1 MSFSNPRAQTLGLG
15 AAALSETAGPL
26 TKGQTAFPQ
35 GGDWDQ
41 GGGGGG
47 GGRGGVF
54 EKNISQLTQGGSKEK
69 VNMGPQSR
77 NPLCLVSRLTPPT
90 ALPPMWMF
98 RSGFGYCWTWVLL
111 SKNNKEP
118 KNTTASLQGLKL
130 WRLH

>member
-1 MSFSNPRAQTLGLG
+1 MSFSNPRAQTLRLG

-35 GGDWDQ
+35 GGDWDW
-41 GGGGGG
+41 GGGV
-47 GGRGGVF
+47 GRGGVF

-77 NPLCLVSRLTPPT
+77 DPLCLVSRLTPP
-90 ALPPMWMF
+90 AAAPPPMWMF
-98 RSGFGYCWTWVLL
+98 RSGFGYCWISVLL

-130 WRLH
+130 RRLH